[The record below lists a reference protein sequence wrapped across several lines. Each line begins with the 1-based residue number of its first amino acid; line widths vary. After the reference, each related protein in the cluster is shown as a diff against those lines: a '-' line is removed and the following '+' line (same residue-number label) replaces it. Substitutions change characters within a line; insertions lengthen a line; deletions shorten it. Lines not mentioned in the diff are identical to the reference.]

1 LQEAGKQTIQNGG
14 YIVKFFINRQIFLL
28 AVVTVLLI
36 SACGLNVDLPS
47 ADPDPA
53 EPAATVDTS
62 EIVKAVLAEVEGQ
75 LAIQSEEQATQ
86 LEAQVVDEVRARAEE
101 LAEATE
107 GEVDTES
114 IVETV
119 LSEVQERLALQ
130 EAEPVPVI
138 FGNDAAGSAVKDLEA
153 ALVTLYQRAN
163 PAVVFIIV
171 PPIGSG
177 SGFVFDENGYIV
189 TNNHVVDLGQEFEV
203 VFSSGERQSAELV
216 GQDVDSDLAVIKVDH
231 LPEGVTPLPLAVAEG
246 PQVGQF
252 VAAIGNPFGEQG
264 SMSLGIISGLN
275 RSLSSERESGSFS
288 SYSLPEVIQTDAP
301 INPGNSGGP
310 LLNLLGE
317 VVGVNSAIRT
327 TTGTNSGVS
336 FSIPARAVARIIPSL
351 IADGEFNYSYMG
363 VSFDG
368 EISLDDQ
375 TAYGLSQTQ
384 GAYVLGVTDGSP
396 ADRAGLIP
404 ASRSTGRGGDLIVT
418 IDGHTVNDFSDLN
431 SYLVYES
438 TVGQSIE
445 IMVVRDG
452 ELVTLA
458 LTLGS
463 RP

>member
-1 LQEAGKQTIQNGG
+1 
-14 YIVKFFINRQIFLL
+14 VKFFINRQIFLL
-28 AVVTVLLI
+28 TVITVLLI
-36 SACGLNVDLPS
+36 SACGLNVDLPF
-47 ADPDPA
+47 ADPDPDPA
-53 EPAATVDTS
+53 EPVATVDTS

-75 LAIQSEEQATQ
+75 LAVQSEEQATQ
-86 LEAQVVDEVRARAEE
+86 LEAQVVSEVRARAEE

-107 GEVDTES
+107 SEVDTGS

-119 LSEVQERLALQ
+119 LSEIQEQLALQ
-130 EAEPVPVI
+130 AEPVPVI
-138 FGNDAAGSAVKDLEA
+138 FGNDSAQSAVKDLEA

-216 GQDVDSDLAVIKVDH
+216 GQDEDSDLAVIKVDH
-231 LPEGVTPLPLAVAEG
+231 LPEGVTPLPLAVADG

-275 RSLSSERESGSFS
+275 RSLSSGRESGSLS

-327 TTGTNSGVS
+327 TTGTNSGVG
-336 FSIPARAVARIIPSL
+336 FSIPARAVARIVPSL

-384 GAYVLGVTDGSP
+384 GAYVLGVTDDSP

-418 IDGHTVNDFSDLN
+418 IDGHTINDFSDLN

-438 TVGQSIE
+438 TVGQTIE